1 MNKLAL
7 SIAVAVALG
16 LAACGDSLQDIK
28 DDAQDNPIVPFSR
41 VVFDPGASV
50 PRLSVPNDLLFQGTT
65 DGTLTLDAGD
75 SPDYTN
81 PQVALG
87 ALDGWSTQNPFAI
100 DIDFTAG
107 VTLDATSVSRPD
119 AVRIFEVL
127 MGDPASSD
135 ESCRT
140 VPRGFAC
147 KAVDQLTFGQ
157 DFVTAAKGNSV
168 AVIPLKPLKP
178 KTSYLVVLT
187 SVLEDSA
194 GNAIAPSTSYE
205 LVKQDFATKPLST
218 ESQRNLQQLINSF
231 ENAIASEGVDKEHI
245 IYTAA
250 ITTQSAGDVLASIK
264 GLMAPSPLNNNTPP
278 VLMTT
283 NTGKLV
289 SDVLFQGQTIAD
301 SMADPRFLFKLA
313 RLYTG
318 SIQLPYYLGVPTD
331 TNPTAPLNTRWLA
344 RCDSGAIIA
353 ALPASMK
360 PATPVSAN
368 DAYCQGASNGALRD
382 LTQYNE
388 EGEVVSQLDKSRH
401 LTKFNTIPK
410 TNSMQTLAVQI
421 TVPNSDYGLVMPE
434 AGWPVVIL
442 QHGITSRKEDML
454 AVTGS
459 LSSQGFATVSIDHP
473 LHGSRGFSVEVPAED
488 GETRTIVMNA
498 STNSATDYMNLSDLL
513 VTRDNLRQSI
523 ADMLGLRLGLNFS
536 QGLQF
541 DMSNVQFLGHS
552 LGAITGT
559 SMVAMA
565 NTPSGNPELDS
576 LYNIKTAAL
585 AMPGGAI
592 ANFLLDSPSF
602 GPLIKASV
610 MLGAGGETAQS
621 YIKFAT
627 EMNAGCGGPMVQPF
641 AACYPLFVEY
651 LQQTGNTAA
660 LTALN
665 NAFSQFAFA
674 AQTVTDAGDP
684 NNYAQRLVVSET
696 PSYLIEVVGN
706 GVDNLSDQVVPNG
719 FAQPLAAL
727 QAGKMPLAGTEP
739 LARLLAARNIPD
751 TAGGVVLNGH
761 NAITRFSAGDHSSIL
776 SPAASAAATKEMQTQ
791 MVSFFA
797 TQGAG
802 IQISDVSVIAPAN

>member
-7 SIAVAVALG
+7 GVAVAVALG
-16 LAACGDSLQDIK
+16 LTACGDSLQDIK
-28 DDAQDNPIVPFSR
+28 DDAQDNPIVPLSR

-50 PRLSVPNDLLFQGTT
+50 PRLSVPNDLLFQGTQ
-65 DGTLTLDAGD
+65 DGTLTLDAGE

-100 DIDFTAG
+100 AIDFSAG
-107 VTLDATSVSRPD
+107 VSLDATSASRPD

-135 ESCRT
+135 ESCRE

-147 KAVDQLTFGQ
+147 KAVSQLTFGQ

-187 SVLEDSA
+187 SVLADSE

-205 LVKQDFATKPLST
+205 LVKQDFATKPLSS
-218 ESQRNLQQLINSF
+218 ESQRNLQRLINSF
-231 ENAIASEGVDKEHI
+231 ENSVAQEGIDKETI

-250 ITTQSAGDVLASIK
+250 ITTQSAGEVLSSIK

-278 VLMTT
+278 VLMAAD
-283 NTGKLV
+283 TGMLV
-289 SDVLFQGQTIAD
+289 SDLLFPGAEIAD
-301 SMADPRFLFKLA
+301 TPEDPRFMFKLA
-313 RLYTG
+313 RYYSGT
-318 SIQLPYYLGVPTD
+318 IDLPYYLGEPTES
-331 TNPTAPLNTRWLA
+331 NPTAPLNTRWLA

-353 ALPASMK
+353 ALPDSMK

-388 EGEVVSQLDKSRH
+388 DGEIISQLDKARH

-410 TNSMQTLAVQI
+410 TNAMQTLAVQVTI
-421 TVPNSDYGLVMPE
+421 PNSDYGLTMPE
-434 AGWPVVIL
+434 TGWPVVIL
-442 QHGITSRKEDML
+442 QHGIRSKKEDML
-454 AVTGS
+454 AVTGT
-459 LSSQGFATVSIDHP
+459 LSSQGFATVAIDHP
-473 LHGSRGFSVEVPAED
+473 LHGSRGYTVEVPLAD
-488 GETRTIVMNA
+488 GGTRTVVMNA
-498 STNSATDYMNLSDLL
+498 STNSATDYMNLSNLL

-523 ADMLGLRLGLNFS
+523 ADMLGLRLGLNFA
-536 QGLQF
+536 QGVQF
-541 DMSNVQFLGHS
+541 DMSKVQFLGHS
-552 LGAITGT
+552 LGAITGS
-559 SMVAMA
+559 SMVALA
-565 NTPSGNPELDS
+565 NTTTGKPELDA
-576 LYNIKTAAL
+576 LYKINTAAL

-602 GPLIKASV
+602 GPLIKASI
-610 MLGAGGETAQS
+610 MLGAGGETAQN

-627 EMNAGCGGPMVQPF
+627 EINSGCGAPMVPPF
-641 AACYPLFVEY
+641 AACYPPFVEY

-660 LTALN
+660 LTALD

-684 NNYAQRLVVSET
+684 NNYAQRLVASNT
-696 PSYLIEVVGN
+696 PSYLIEVVGD
-706 GVDNLSDQVVPNG
+706 GGDNLADQVVPNG
-719 FAQPLAAL
+719 FANPLAAL

-739 LARLLAARNIPD
+739 LARLLGAGNLPAAEG
-751 TAGGVVLNGH
+751 AVALQGQ
-761 NAITRFSAGDHSSIL
+761 NAIARFSAGSHSSIL
-776 SPAASAAATKEMQTQ
+776 SPEASPAATKEMQTQ
-791 MVSFFA
+791 MASFFYTGGEA
-797 TQGAG
+797 VL
-802 IQISDVSVIAPAN
+802 ISDISVIAPAN